1 MTKDTF
7 INSFGEKMIREKPSD
22 PSEQTITITKSEL
35 EQIKDSF
42 KVLYSDVDG
51 MTDHDSIRDYMNDEE
66 WIMVNVISDRFQ
78 TEKELNLKL
87 NELTE
92 RLNKNGVE
100 EKENKTGT
108 NSK

>member
-1 MTKDTF
+1 
-7 INSFGEKMIREKPSD
+7 
-22 PSEQTITITKSEL
+22 
-35 EQIKDSF
+35 
-42 KVLYSDVDG
+42 

>member
-1 MTKDTF
+1 
-7 INSFGEKMIREKPSD
+7 
-22 PSEQTITITKSEL
+22 
-35 EQIKDSF
+35 
-42 KVLYSDVDG
+42 
-51 MTDHDSIRDYMNDEE
+51 MNDEE